1 MGTPIPIIY
10 VIIEMTVGSQ
20 FEKHISFP
28 QKEGTARRNIA
39 IVSLFSAD
47 TTEAGYKRG
56 RMNSSIVW
64 SNAHSI
70 QSEIASSNL
79 VYSSMNFYCMGCRPY
94 QKFWIIS
101 TIDSEQGNQIYAGLV
116 RRVTSLVQILSF
128 YKTIFK
134 DIHYRQIPEEGL
146 RVPSVES

>member
-10 VIIEMTVGSQ
+10 VIIETTVGSQ

-56 RMNSSIVW
+56 RMNSSIAGPMHTPSRVR
-64 SNAHSI
+64 SRVRISSI
-70 QSEIASSNL
+70 HQ
-79 VYSSMNFYCMGCRPY
+79 
-94 QKFWIIS
+94 
-101 TIDSEQGNQIYAGLV
+101 
-116 RRVTSLVQILSF
+116 
-128 YKTIFK
+128 
-134 DIHYRQIPEEGL
+134 
-146 RVPSVES
+146 